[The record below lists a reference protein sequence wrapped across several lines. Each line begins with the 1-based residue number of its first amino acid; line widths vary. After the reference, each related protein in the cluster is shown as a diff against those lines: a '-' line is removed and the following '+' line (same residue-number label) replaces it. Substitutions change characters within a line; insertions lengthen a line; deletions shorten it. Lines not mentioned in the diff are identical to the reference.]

1 VTVTSI
7 CLWQQTNPM
16 VVDQVFS
23 GSESSSPEGPK
34 IQEFPNWNFYLLLCC
49 RCSVSLSSLPGHCYV
64 HQNATTSWFS
74 AYWIQAT
81 YLSCGPLHP
90 SCAKATTSPA
100 ISSTHLADVEAD
112 GYSVV
117 KPTASTS
124 TKGIED
130 TDDDV
135 LWIQWPSSDE
145 LEAVGHRDAGDRS
158 IDRSIEEVDSCWLS
172 G

>member
-1 VTVTSI
+1 MYTKTPRPLDSLHIGSKQHTLAVVLCI
-7 CLWQQTNPM
+7 HLAPKQQLHPP
-16 VVDQVFS
+16 S
-23 GSESSSPEGPK
+23 
-34 IQEFPNWNFYLLLCC
+34 
-49 RCSVSLSSLPGHCYV
+49 
-64 HQNATTSWFS
+64 
-74 AYWIQAT
+74 
-81 YLSCGPLHP
+81 PLH
-90 SCAKATTSPA
+90 
-100 ISSTHLADVEAD
+100 D

-158 IDRSIEEVDSCWLS
+158 IDRSIEEVDSCCWLS

>member
-1 VTVTSI
+1 MYTKTPRPLDSLHI
-7 CLWQQTNPM
+7 
-16 VVDQVFS
+16 
-23 GSESSSPEGPK
+23 GSK
-34 IQEFPNWNFYLLLCC
+34 Q
-49 RCSVSLSSLPGHCYV
+49 H
-64 HQNATTSWFS
+64 
-74 AYWIQAT
+74 
-81 YLSCGPLHP
+81 SCGPLHP

-145 LEAVGHRDAGDRS
+145 LEAVGLEIPV
-158 IDRSIEEVDSCWLS
+158 IDLS
-172 G
+172 KK